1 MKVKWRS
8 SLQAKY
14 LILIIV
20 ALFVFPFTIPVISGL
35 VYLPAVMVERQND
48 PYGNYESFEANWHEE
63 AERLSTET
71 DRVVSNELQDLHE
84 EMPEAGLFW
93 VGENGRVKERW
104 NVLTDIPDQ
113 WSQSYT
119 VQFMK
124 EHYDSNPFTVVAS
137 VGEEG
142 ARGWMVAQIDR
153 EHLGPPVTKLSR
165 SYDFVIVIVIGIL
178 VIGFGVLSW
187 FFFRKVHG
195 RLKQLKFAMDQ
206 RGDAGLPSPVER
218 TSNDEIGELE
228 VSFNQMVKELEE
240 SREREQQEEA
250 IRRDWMASLS
260 HDLRTPL
267 TTIRASL
274 AEVTDDVHSHKGRQA
289 IQSMNDKIDSLS
301 YLIDN
306 LLSLSL
312 LTSQKYP
319 YDEQGVDMNRF
330 VRQVSAHWYAT
341 FEQNDIEVDI
351 EIDPTPVQWQVDPK
365 WMERIIDN
373 LFQNVWRHAAGGKY
387 VGVIFEASHLKI
399 VDRGKGMAHTSTA
412 EGAGVGLSIVDIMI
426 REMGMEWE
434 INSSGDGTEVI
445 IHYTK
450 EKEQIERLA

>member
-14 LILIIV
+14 LVLIIV

-35 VYLPAVMVERQND
+35 VYVPAVMIEQPDD
-48 PYGNYESFEANWHEE
+48 PYGNHESFEEHWHEQ
-63 AERLSTET
+63 ADGLSMET
-71 DRVVSNELQDLHE
+71 DRGVIDELEKLHE
-84 EMPEAGLFW
+84 DMPEAGLFW
-93 VGENGRVKERW
+93 VGENGGVKGRW
-104 NVLTDIPDQ
+104 NVLTDIPEQ
-113 WSQSYT
+113 WSQSFT

-142 ARGWMVAQIDR
+142 ARGWIVAQIDR
-153 EHLGPPVTKLSR
+153 EHLGPPITKLSR
-165 SYDFVIVIVIGIL
+165 SYDFVIIIVIGVL

-187 FFFRKVHG
+187 LFFKKVHG
-195 RLKQLKFAMDQ
+195 RLKQLKVAMDQ

-228 VSFNQMVKELEE
+228 VSFNQMVKELVE
-240 SREREQQEEA
+240 SRKREQQEEA
-250 IRRDWMASLS
+250 IRREWMASLS

-274 AEVTDDVHSHKGRQA
+274 AEVTDEVSSRKGQQA

-319 YDEQGVDMNRF
+319 YHEQDVDMNRF

-341 FEQNDIEVDI
+341 FEQTEIEVDI
-351 EIDPTPVQWQVDPK
+351 DIGSTPVQWQVDPK
-365 WMERIIDN
+365 WMERIMDN
-373 LFQNVWRHAAGGKY
+373 LFQNVWRHAAIGKY
-387 VGVIFEASHLKI
+387 VGVSVQPSMLKI
-399 VDRGKGMAHTSTA
+399 ADRGKGMAHTSNA

-434 INSSGDGTEVI
+434 MDSSGDGTEVI
-445 IHYTK
+445 IHYNK
-450 EKEQIERLA
+450 EPNRQERLA